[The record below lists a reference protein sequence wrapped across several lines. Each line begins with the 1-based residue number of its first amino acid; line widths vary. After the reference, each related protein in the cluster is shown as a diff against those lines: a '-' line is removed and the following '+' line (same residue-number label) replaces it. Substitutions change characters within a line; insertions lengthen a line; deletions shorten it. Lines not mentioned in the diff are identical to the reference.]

1 MLDSFLIQSSASH
14 GFQDRAGP
22 AGGSGEDLK
31 NRLQRDIIF
40 DYEINYLNVTKSLI
54 NLNTRIDNKI
64 TGQGN

>member
-40 DYEINYLNVTKSLI
+40 DSES
-54 NLNTRIDNKI
+54 I
-64 TGQGN
+64 T